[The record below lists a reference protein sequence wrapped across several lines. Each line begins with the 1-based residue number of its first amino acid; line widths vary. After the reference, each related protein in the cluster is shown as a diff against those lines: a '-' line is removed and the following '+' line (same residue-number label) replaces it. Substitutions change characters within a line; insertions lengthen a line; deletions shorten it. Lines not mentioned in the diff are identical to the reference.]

1 VKIIKFFKKLVT
13 YSINLIPF
21 YISRLI
27 PKDENLWIF
36 GSWFGEKYS
45 DNTKYLFEYVN
56 KYHPEIKAIWLTKN
70 KETLNL
76 VRSKGYKAYLSYSIK
91 GYLYSAKAKYSF
103 ITTSFSDINTFI
115 PTTIIVNLWH
125 GIPLKKIGYDDN
137 YNTNFH
143 SGSMLKFIKKK
154 VFPFIK
160 EFQDF
165 DYIIASSKED
175 AKNMSSAFKKNLNNI
190 LIVGLPRNDVFFYAK
205 SERNSVIKKII
216 YMPTHRKDS
225 ENYKI
230 FKLLEASNDII
241 FDFLKKN
248 NMDFYL
254 KLHFYS
260 TEFCNLESKYP
271 NIKIIKDCEIE
282 QDIYTIIN
290 QFDIL
295 ITDYSSIYF
304 DFLLADKPIIFAPF
318 DYEEYI
324 TKDRELYY
332 NYNEVTPG
340 PKCRNWDEVLDWIVK
355 FKENPKLFKE
365 EREKI
370 KKMFHKYQ
378 DGKNCE
384 RVFNEILNLDKNDKK
399 QKVK

>member
-1 VKIIKFFKKLVT
+1 
-13 YSINLIPF
+13 
-21 YISRLI
+21 
-27 PKDENLWIF
+27 
-36 GSWFGEKYS
+36 
-45 DNTKYLFEYVN
+45 
-56 KYHPEIKAIWLTKN
+56 
-70 KETLNL
+70 
-76 VRSKGYKAYLSYSIK
+76 
-91 GYLYSAKAKYSF
+91 
-103 ITTSFSDINTFI
+103 
-115 PTTIIVNLWH
+115 
-125 GIPLKKIGYDDN
+125 
-137 YNTNFH
+137 
-143 SGSMLKFIKKK
+143 M
-154 VFPFIK
+154 
-160 EFQDF
+160 EF
-165 DYIIASSKED
+165 
-175 AKNMSSAFKKNLNNI
+175 
-190 LIVGLPRNDVFFYAK
+190 
-205 SERNSVIKKII
+205 
-216 YMPTHRKDS
+216 
-225 ENYKI
+225 
-230 FKLLEASNDII
+230 
-241 FDFLKKN
+241 
-248 NMDFYL
+248 
-254 KLHFYS
+254 
-260 TEFCNLESKYP
+260 KYP